1 MYSLPV
7 CRDGLFTDIVNYDY
21 QVKQISIFTVVK
33 SSSSG
38 HRLLYLY
45 ISHLAKAFIRHS
57 KCFCH
62 LVTYSSSSI
71 LSKKSSLSSISISR
85 ISGKVQSSRLPLYG
99 QSLKT
104 FSSLSS
110 RSLVVIRNRVS
121 QLVFSYQYLGYKQ
134 FCRHCDI
141 CKDFRLEIPALHSR
155 CTKPLRGSFLV

>member
-1 MYSLPV
+1 M
-7 CRDGLFTDIVNYDY
+7 TI
-21 QVKQISIFTVVK
+21 VK

-45 ISHLAKAFIRHS
+45 ISHLAKAFIKHS

-62 LVTYSSSSI
+62 FATFSFSSI

-99 QSLKT
+99 QSLNT
-104 FSSLSS
+104 FNSLSS

-121 QLVFSYQYLGYKQ
+121 QLVIPCQNNNRSQFVLITYIIRMKKANPRKRDLPYLKTISQ
-134 FCRHCDI
+134 PLSLLSE
-141 CKDFRLEIPALHSR
+141 CK
-155 CTKPLRGSFLV
+155 